1 MAYPALKRYSYFG
14 QFGTLIGFIGVGII
28 VAAIIQAIP
37 ILLNPELSNTLIGA
51 SKEEIMKKLL
61 VPENATMLRIL
72 QFLSTL
78 FMFFLP
84 PVFYAMVC
92 HKKTFTHLGFSK
104 PVNWQQLYFVVLIM
118 FACLPLVSLL
128 GQFTEALPFS
138 EATMN
143 KFKLAEKEY
152 EQQIEAIGRM
162 NNFSDYLLSLFMI
175 AILPSIFEE
184 TFFRGGLQNLFSR
197 WFKAPIVAIV
207 ITSLI
212 FSAVHFSYIGFL
224 SRVVLGMV
232 LGWMYYRTGNLWL
245 SIIGHVVN
253 NGVGMTVLYL
263 MKLNNPGFK
272 MSDAGGDFPVW
283 VGIIST
289 AFLVLLLFRFEK
301 INKHQKDKPGEEEL
315 MVVENSSNPSWLNE
329 QPNNQT
335 Q

>member
-14 QFGTLIGFIGVGII
+14 QFGILIGFIGLGII
-28 VAAIIQAIP
+28 VAAIIQVIP
-37 ILLNPELSNTLIGA
+37 VLLNPELSKTIIGA
-51 SKEEIMKKLL
+51 SKEKIMGKLL
-61 VPENATMLRIL
+61 VPENANMLRVM

-92 HKKTFTHLGFSK
+92 HKKAFTHLGFSK
-104 PVNWQQLYFVVLIM
+104 PVNWQQFYFVLLIM
-118 FACLPLVSLL
+118 FACLPLVGLL

-162 NNFSDYLLSLFMI
+162 NNFPDFLLSLFMI
-175 AILPSIFEE
+175 AVLPAVFEE
-184 TFFRGGLQNLFSR
+184 TIFRGGVQNLFSR
-197 WFKAPIVAIV
+197 WLKAPIVAII

-224 SRVVLGMV
+224 SRVVLSMV

-245 SIIGHVVN
+245 SIIGHVAN
-253 NGVGMTVLYL
+253 NAIGMTVIYV
-263 MKLNNPGFK
+263 MKLNNPAFK
-272 MSDAGGDFPVW
+272 MSDAGGDFPIW
-283 VGIIST
+283 AGIIST
-289 AFLVLLLFRFEK
+289 AILVLLLFRFEK
-301 INKHQKDKPGEEEL
+301 INKHQNNKPGEEEL
-315 MVVENSSNPSWLNE
+315 MIVEDSSNPSWLNE
-329 QPNNQT
+329 PSIN
-335 Q
+335 